1 MQKTCVVM
9 EEKLFRTPAPPLLV
23 AELAAVAACS
33 SAAAGLA
40 AGVAGGGAVSAAVA
54 ARGPACPGLAAG
66 AVAALGTSVQLQPPA
81 LLPLGW
87 RLVR

>member
-1 MQKTCVVM
+1 VLQ
-9 EEKLFRTPAPPLLV
+9 EKQFRAPAPPLLV
-23 AELAAVAACS
+23 SAPVAVAAS
-33 SAAAGLA
+33 GLTDDGLA

-87 RLVR
+87 RLVRRW